1 MSGYVSSLSS
11 MLLRNRYL
19 GDNEQVHMMEQ
30 CDYGMWPVDAVAEC
44 GM

>member
-1 MSGYVSSLSS
+1 